1 MKGIAFAP
9 GHISAFFEPVYVEP
23 DLERSGSRG
32 AGISLS
38 LGAISQVTIQPASHR
53 TITVFINGKSSNAP
67 VTTSAVN
74 HLVSDTPLRVT
85 VNTTLD
91 LPISQGFGMSA
102 AGALSTTLALAE
114 ILNLPNHNAIQAAH
128 YAEVQSH
135 TGLGDV
141 IASSFGGI
149 EIRRKAGLPPWG
161 MLEHI
166 PGKYDIVLCVIGK
179 KIETK
184 KILADS
190 TKLQQIASYG
200 RYCTKKLLEKP
211 SLENLFSLGLQFTRK
226 INLADEIVLQAIE
239 KANTKGMASM
249 CMLGNSVFAVGDT
262 KALCA
267 ILSAYGTVFCCTID
281 ERGARILQG
290 T

>member
-9 GHISAFFEPVYVEP
+9 GHISAFFEPVYVGHN
-23 DLERSGSRG
+23 LERSGSRG
-32 AGISLS
+32 AGLSLS
-38 LGAISQVTIQPASHR
+38 LGAISHVMVQPAARRSLH
-53 TITVFINGKSSNAP
+53 VSINGRPSNAP
-67 VTTSAVN
+67 VTRCAVN
-74 HLVSDTPLRVT
+74 YLVSDTPLRIM
-85 VNTTLD
+85 VNTTVD

-114 ILNLPNHNAIQAAH
+114 ILHLSNQSAMKAAH
-128 YAEVQSH
+128 YAEVGSH

-141 IASSFGGI
+141 VASCFGGI

-184 KILADS
+184 AILTDAI
-190 TKLQQIASYG
+190 KLQQIVSYG
-200 RYCTKKLLEKP
+200 RYCTRKILENP
-211 SLENLFSLGLQFTRK
+211 SLENLFSLGLQFTQK
-226 INLADEIVLQAIE
+226 INLADDFVLQAIE

-262 KALCA
+262 KALCS
-267 ILSAYGTVFCCTID
+267 ILSTYGKVFCCTVD
-281 ERGARILQG
+281 EKGARQLQG